1 MISRS
6 CIPGYQTQGKGKV
19 TTYWL
24 LGENC
29 PVGDEFEDP
38 ETDNLTGLIDNLE
51 EMTFLTKVTFCV
63 SDHDIDAAQA
73 AKL

>member
-1 MISRS
+1 M
-6 CIPGYQTQGKGKV
+6 

-38 ETDNLTGLIDNLE
+38 EIQTDNLE
-51 EMTFLTKVTFCV
+51 EMSFLTKVTFCV
-63 SDHDIDAAQA
+63 SDHDSDAAQT

>member
-1 MISRS
+1 M
-6 CIPGYQTQGKGKV
+6 

-29 PVGDEFEDP
+29 PIVDEFDDP
-38 ETDNLTGLIDNLE
+38 EIQTDNLTGLNENLE
-51 EMTFLTKVTFCV
+51 EMSFLTKVTFHV
-63 SDHDIDAAQA
+63 SDDDSDAAQA

>member
-1 MISRS
+1 M
-6 CIPGYQTQGKGKV
+6 

-29 PVGDEFEDP
+29 PVGDEFVDP
-38 ETDNLTGLIDNLE
+38 KTDNLTGSIDNLE
-51 EMTFLTKVTFCV
+51 EMSFLTKVTFCV
-63 SDHDIDAAQA
+63 SDHDSDAAQA